1 MMTVWMIMITA
12 LTYVEPI
19 LCQMFYICCYYSHN
33 IFAREIFK
41 YFYITDEE
49 IEDGGKVK
57 CFLNMIASQE
67 RSLHYFHYPI
77 LPFKPIS

>member
-1 MMTVWMIMITA
+1 MLMITA

-19 LCQMFYICCYYSHN
+19 LYQMFYICCYYSHN

-49 IEDGGKVK
+49 IESRKG
-57 CFLNMIASQE
+57 
-67 RSLHYFHYPI
+67 
-77 LPFKPIS
+77 